1 MEEEKEED
9 MVEEEEDEEDMGE
22 EEESVLV
29 TWTNAWRPVLP
40 SSTYSRPVWPAVL
53 RDATNK

>member
-9 MVEEEEDEEDMGE
+9 MVEEEEEEDMVE